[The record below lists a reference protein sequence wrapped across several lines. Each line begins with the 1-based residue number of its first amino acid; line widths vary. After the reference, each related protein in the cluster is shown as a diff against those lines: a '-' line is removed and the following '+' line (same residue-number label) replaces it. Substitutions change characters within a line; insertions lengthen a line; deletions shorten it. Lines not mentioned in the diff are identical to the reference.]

1 VESPAA
7 VNEDYMSHDRK
18 MNVLIKRAG
27 TQDHGVWVILRRQL
41 WSGSKKMHAAEVR
54 DFSSKRNFICFIAW
68 DEDKKAV
75 GFTEASIRPF
85 ANGCKER
92 PVPFLEGL
100 WVDPR
105 FRGRNIGK
113 QLVSAVESWAIRRSF
128 REIGS
133 DALISNKVSHKA
145 HAAYGFEETER
156 VVYFRKCLI
165 QSNVQRVA
173 VFGKVFSTRPK
184 ARRGRTR

>member
-1 VESPAA
+1 
-7 VNEDYMSHDRK
+7 
-18 MNVLIKRAG
+18 
-27 TQDHGVWVILRRQL
+27 
-41 WSGSKKMHAAEVR
+41 MHAAEIR

-105 FRGRNIGK
+105 FRRRKIGK
-113 QLVSAVESWAIRRSF
+113 KLISAVESWASKPAPHQSGRAESGVQPQRWNGMSPPSNRTAFRRATHDDGAPAGSRQSTEIISVCAQRLQWIRRSGSMC
-128 REIGS
+128 RENTGGRG
-133 DALISNKVSHKA
+133 ANP
-145 HAAYGFEETER
+145 ER
-156 VVYFRKCLI
+156 K
-165 QSNVQRVA
+165 N
-173 VFGKVFSTRPK
+173 
-184 ARRGRTR
+184 

>member
-1 VESPAA
+1 ME
-7 VNEDYMSHDRK
+7 K
-18 MNVLIKRAG
+18 MDVLIKRAA
-27 TQDHGVWVILRRQL
+27 TQDQATWVGLRRKL

-54 DFSSKRNFICFIAW
+54 GFSSKRNFICFIAW

-100 WVDPR
+100 WVDPG
-105 FRGRNIGK
+105 FRGRKIGK
-113 QLVSAVESWAIRRSF
+113 KLISAVESWAIKRGF

-133 DALISNKVSHKA
+133 DALISNKVAHCA

-156 VVYFRKCLI
+156 VVYFRKSL
-165 QSNVQRVA
+165 VR
-173 VFGKVFSTRPK
+173 
-184 ARRGRTR
+184 